1 MSELNNL
8 YPVILCGGSGTRLWP
23 LSRKSYPKQF
33 ASMVGDKSLLQMTV
47 ERFQNSGFQP
57 PYMLSNNDF
66 RFLIGDQMAQIGADF
81 QRILIEPSM
90 RNTGPAIAAAAVMI
104 EAQDPDALVFVAPS
118 DHVIEDEAAF
128 MTAVTRAAEAAK
140 GGDFV
145 TFGITPSR
153 PETGFGYIELEK
165 KLGAAD
171 VDAQSFIRFVEKPD
185 EATAT
190 DMVASGKYLWN
201 SGMFMFSAKAAV
213 AAFEKHT
220 PEMLKT
226 VRAAVEGGA
235 DDLDF
240 FRLSGDYSNAADISF
255 DYAIMEKVA
264 GKTVPL
270 SSGWNDL
277 GSWKTIW
284 QEAKKDANGVAQQGA
299 TTAIDCENTLLQTN
313 DDDVELVGIG
323 LKNVVAVAMNDAVL
337 VADMDQVQSVK
348 LAVNALKKSG
358 ARVAEEFPKCHRPW
372 GWYET
377 LALGPRFQVKNIMVK
392 PGGILSLQSHVH
404 RAEHWVVVEGTAN
417 VTIGDTIDDIEVKM
431 LTENQSIYIPLGAIH
446 RLENPGKVNLHLI
459 EVQTGAYLGE
469 DDIVR
474 YEDIYSRA

>member
-1 MSELNNL
+1 MPEFNNL

-33 ASMVGDKSLLQMTV
+33 ANMVGDKSLLQMTV
-47 ERFQNSGFQP
+47 ERFQTAGFQSP
-57 PYMLSNNDF
+57 FMLSNNDF
-66 RFLIGDQMAQIGADF
+66 RFLIGDQMAQIGAEF
-81 QRILIEPSM
+81 QRILIEPEM

-104 EAQDPDALVFVAPS
+104 EALDPDALIFVAPS
-118 DHVIEDEAAF
+118 DHVIEDETAF
-128 MTAVTRAAEAAK
+128 MAAVERAADAAK
-140 GGDFV
+140 DGAFV
-145 TFGITPSR
+145 TFGITPTR
-153 PETGFGYIELEK
+153 PETGFGYIELAS
-165 KLGAAD
+165 KLGADD
-171 VDAQSFIRFVEKPD
+171 VDAQPFLRFVEKPD
-185 EATAT
+185 EATAS

-201 SGMFMFSAKAAV
+201 SGMFMFSASAAV
-213 AAFEKHT
+213 AAFKEHA
-220 PEMLKT
+220 PDLLKT
-226 VRAAVEGGA
+226 VRASVDNGA
-235 DDLDF
+235 EDLDF
-240 FRLSGDYSNAADISF
+240 FRLSADYGNAEDISF
-255 DYAIMEKVA
+255 DYAIMEKVE
-264 GKTVPL
+264 GMTVPL

-277 GSWKTIW
+277 GSWKTVW
-284 QEAKKDANGVAQQGA
+284 QEAEKDDNGVARVGA
-299 TTAIDCENTLLQTN
+299 TTAIDCKNTLLQTS
-313 DDDVELVGIG
+313 DDDLELVGIG
-323 LKNVVAVAMNDAVL
+323 LENVVAVAMNDAVL

-348 LAVNALKKSG
+348 LAVNSLKKSG
-358 ARVAEEFPKCHRPW
+358 AKVAEEFPKCHRPW

-417 VTIGDTIDDIEVKM
+417 VTIGPSVDDIEVKM

-474 YEDIYSRA
+474 YEDIYARS